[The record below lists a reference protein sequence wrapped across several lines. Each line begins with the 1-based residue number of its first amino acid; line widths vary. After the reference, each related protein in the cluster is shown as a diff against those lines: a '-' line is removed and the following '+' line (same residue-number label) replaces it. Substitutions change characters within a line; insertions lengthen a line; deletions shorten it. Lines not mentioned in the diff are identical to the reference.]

1 MPGLEPEEKLKA
13 EGLQG
18 VVAGVEANCRGESQ
32 GRKEMLSSVPL
43 ASVDL
48 QCNRDPRRLSGSH
61 ITFNHFL
68 WSPLVQLSELL

>member
-48 QCNRDPRRLSGSH
+48 QCNRDPRRLCGRNKGQEEREGYFPHS
-61 ITFNHFL
+61 L
-68 WSPLVQLSELL
+68 AQA